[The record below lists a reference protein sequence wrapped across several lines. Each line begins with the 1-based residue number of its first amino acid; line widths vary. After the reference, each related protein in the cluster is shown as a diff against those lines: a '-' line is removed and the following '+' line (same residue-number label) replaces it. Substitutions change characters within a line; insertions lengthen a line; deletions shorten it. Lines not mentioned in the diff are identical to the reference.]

1 MLCVIKTRSSKNY
14 KTDFVQKTFI
24 SDQNRFTQ
32 SYLEK
37 TPFSTSTPIFPK
49 DFF

>member
-24 SDQNRFTQ
+24 SGQNGFTQ

-37 TPFSTSTPIFPK
+37 TPFFNLNPHFS
-49 DFF
+49 